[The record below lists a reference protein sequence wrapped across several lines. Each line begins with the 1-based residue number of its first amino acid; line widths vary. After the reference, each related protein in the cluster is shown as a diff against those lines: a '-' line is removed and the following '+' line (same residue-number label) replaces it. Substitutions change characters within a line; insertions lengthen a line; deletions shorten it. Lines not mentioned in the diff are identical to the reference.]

1 MSRLVSDEELARRK
15 AQGEAKYG
23 RPLSAYEAFAE
34 AECGNAADKERKEAA
49 GGDEEENEEE
59 ENEEEENEEEN
70 EGVMTAPTKKKTKEL
85 EQKTST
91 QQPELIAG
99 EDVPV
104 SLQDEAAWKKF
115 VVEQLE
121 RIPGWQGKG
130 TNREYKRWDEAARL
144 FNEALGPR
152 GSRLRKSSSAALRAW
167 AGDSVPH
174 VKKVSLA
181 ESRTSPKKKSKQ
193 TKKRSANNKG
203 KAERSNNT
211 RKRRRRNK

>member
-34 AECGNAADKERKEAA
+34 SECGNAADKEREEAA

-59 ENEEEENEEEN
+59 ENEEDN
-70 EGVMTAPTKKKTKEL
+70 EGVMTAPKKKTKEL
-85 EQKTST
+85 EQKT

-130 TNREYKRWDEAARL
+130 SNREYKRWDEASRL

-174 VKKVSLA
+174 VKKISLA

-193 TKKRSANNKG
+193 TKKRTANNKGG

-211 RKRRRRNK
+211 RKRRRRN